1 MTGRH
6 QRWLGAAFW
15 IALIGGAAAWMLTA
29 DRRTSASPA
38 TSAEQLSPAS
48 LILKSLWTSTESIEM
63 EDPTGVVRVGD
74 VAFAPQG
81 ADWHEVGY
89 ITAVLRVENADN
101 RVTLTVFD
109 GEAWSPADNFQVH
122 RNSGRIGDVMTT
134 LLPPE
139 KRERLQQR
147 LTAALEAHA
156 EAVTQEIL
164 PLVAESIQT
173 SVPLIESA
181 LSDAI
186 ERHRAEIDALITRYR
201 AKILSDRIAPLIRED
216 VMPIVRKH
224 GAEPAETI
232 GREIWNKA
240 SLWRFGWRAV
250 YDKSPLPERE
260 LVASEWDRFV
270 EEEVTPVVEAHLDE
284 ITSAVESIIKDLAA
298 NKKLRSELADV
309 VNTIA
314 QDPEARAL
322 LRTILREA
330 IVDNHQLRQAWA
342 NVWSS
347 PAAKERLRRTGKRL
361 EPILREIGDEV
372 MGTREEG
379 IEPGF
384 ARVLRNQILSKDRT
398 WITITPGKEG
408 EKGRGGEGEGER
420 GRDGEGERG
429 RAGERKAVVLREA
442 EKFMPYPVVYLA
454 K

>member
-1 MTGRH
+1 MTQRH
-6 QRWLGAAFW
+6 ERWLGAAFW
-15 IALIGGAAAWMLTA
+15 IASIGCVAAWLLAVDSRA
-29 DRRTSASPA
+29 DTSPSAA
-38 TSAEQLSPAS
+38 TWQSSPAS
-48 LILKSLWTSTESIEM
+48 LILESLWSSTESIEI

-74 VAFAPQG
+74 VAFAPHGSQ
-81 ADWHEVGY
+81 WHEVGY
-89 ITAVLRVENADN
+89 ITAVRRVEKADN

-109 GEAWSPADNFQVH
+109 SEAWAPTAIFQVH
-122 RNSGRIGDVMTT
+122 RNSGRIGDVMAT

-147 LTAALEAHA
+147 LTAALETHA
-156 EAVTQEIL
+156 QSVADEIL

-186 ERHRAEIDALITRYR
+186 ERHREEIDTLIARYR
-201 AKILSDRIAPLIRED
+201 AEILNDRILPLIREE

-232 GREIWNKA
+232 GREIWDKA
-240 SLWRFGWRAV
+240 SLWRFGWRAI

-260 LVASEWDRFV
+260 LVAVEWDRFV

-284 ITSAVESIIKDLAA
+284 IISAVERTIQDLAA
-298 NKKLRSELADV
+298 NRKLRGELAELIH
-309 VNTIA
+309 TIA

-322 LRTILREA
+322 FRTILREA
-330 IVDNHQLRQAWA
+330 IVDNQQLRQAWA
-342 NVWSS
+342 SVWSS
-347 PAAKERLRRTGKRL
+347 PAAKERLRRTSKRL

-372 MGTREEG
+372 MGTRAEG

-398 WITITPGKEG
+398 WITITPANEQETGSEREGATGSEG
-408 EKGRGGEGEGER
+408 EE
-420 GRDGEGERG
+420 
-429 RAGERKAVVLREA
+429 KAIVLRQA
-442 EKFMPYPVVYLA
+442 DKFMSYPVVYLA